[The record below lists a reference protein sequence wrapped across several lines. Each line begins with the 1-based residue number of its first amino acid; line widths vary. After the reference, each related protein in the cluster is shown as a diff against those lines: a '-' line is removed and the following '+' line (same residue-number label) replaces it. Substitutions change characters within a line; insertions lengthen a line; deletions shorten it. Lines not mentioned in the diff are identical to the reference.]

1 MGGALLSSE
10 ATDMATV
17 EGKDFKIYCSLKEQT
32 CENVFQL
39 R

>member
-1 MGGALLSSE
+1 MGGTFLTSE

-17 EGKDFKIYCSLKEQT
+17 EGKISKICCSLKEQT
-32 CENVFQL
+32 CEKVFQL